1 MILNKN
7 YSLYNVLLDGMINMM
22 ILKWLGNEYEVEILK

>member
-7 YSLYNVLLDGMINMM
+7 YSLYNVLLDEMINMM